1 MNLEFT
7 LLTIPDPFNDDL
19 NLGGGFN
26 LTQLD
31 AINYVRKFSAETH
44 RYGMSMGMKNAED
57 ILPNITDVIDFAVN
71 EECTTYE
78 QGCKQYIP
86 LIKAGKPVF
95 HFEYVKVDN
104 SAGFPNI
111 QSIYG
116 NWSKLSSPDILS
128 YYCLRNS
135 FGNTDF
141 IGSEYTGMFS
151 TAIKPLDLGGW
162 VMYCDGSWADTPT
175 FQTQSGPSEQPTRG
189 GRAGRRGQEE
199 EETRQQPQEQ
209 EQQQTASSSGSR
221 PWYDPFGL
229 FGGGRSVS

>member
-1 MNLEFT
+1 M
-7 LLTIPDPFNDDL
+7 
-19 NLGGGFN
+19 
-26 LTQLD
+26 
-31 AINYVRKFSAETH
+31 A
-44 RYGMSMGMKNAED
+44 MGMKNAED
-57 ILPNITDVIDFAVN
+57 ILANITDVIDFAVN

-95 HFEYVKVDN
+95 HFEYVKIDK
-104 SAGFPNI
+104 SAGYPNI

-116 NWSKLSSPDILS
+116 NWSKLASPDILS

-141 IGSEYTGMFS
+141 ISSEFAGGFS

-175 FQTQSGPSEQPTRG
+175 FQSPEPPGGETAEAARQRG
-189 GRAGRRGQEE
+189 GGRGGRRGQQQEAAEE
-199 EETRQQPQEQ
+199 PQQQ
-209 EQQQTASSSGSR
+209 EQQEQASTSGSR
-221 PWYDPFGL
+221 PWYDPLGFLGN
-229 FGGGRSVS
+229 RETAQSH